1 MIHDHVSKEQ
11 TARAVLIRQKRDRIA
26 HLNAKFS
33 IQADK
38 RDTEDCDKCS
48 QAILFQWPGFCD
60 GPCSK
65 RRKRGDEENGP
76 WICSGM
82 PSRFEIMLVGG
93 MYVIVVAGK

>member
-1 MIHDHVSKEQ
+1 MIHDYVSKEQ

-60 GPCSK
+60 GPCCK
-65 RRKRGDEENGP
+65 RRKRGDMKKMVRGFAAGCLPDSKLCLSEE
-76 WICSGM
+76 C
-82 PSRFEIMLVGG
+82 ML
-93 MYVIVVAGK
+93 

>member
-1 MIHDHVSKEQ
+1 MIHDYVSKEQ

-48 QAILFQWPGFCD
+48 
-60 GPCSK
+60 K